1 MRKQITL
8 YDDQFKFYETF
19 NSTNLLVAF
28 VEYMFKDKE
37 PDNLNETEQVLF
49 DSLRMRMDNQKKK
62 SDAWSKSHWWWAIE
76 WNQNAKKTSKT
87 TTEQQQNDNKTTTHK
102 KSKQQQNNNKTT
114 TKQQQDKVED
124 KDKEEDNI
132 INNNNNLSVVS
143 EQSSPEYWNPEVN
156 ECLEIIKSF
165 NNWIINGSEKKG
177 RQYSSNLI
185 KKLKNIDTVKTWK
198 ITRQDVLK
206 MTLATAKE
214 NEFHSTK
221 TTSPELIYYNL
232 STLLDVCRNE
242 FKKQQGSQ
250 TLHAL

>member
-87 TTEQQQNDNKTTTHK
+87 TTEQQQNSNKTTTHK

-114 TKQQQDKVED
+114 TKQQQDKV